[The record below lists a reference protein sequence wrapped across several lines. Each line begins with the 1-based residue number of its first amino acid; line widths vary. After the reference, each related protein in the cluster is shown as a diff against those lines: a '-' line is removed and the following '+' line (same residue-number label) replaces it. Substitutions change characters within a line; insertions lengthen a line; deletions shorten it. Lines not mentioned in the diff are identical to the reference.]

1 MTRGRSK
8 QLITERNRKLFE
20 RYYYWTEVRRL
31 RIDDSIR
38 KLSEEE
44 FFISEARVMQ
54 ILRGMLQA
62 GYTVAGKP
70 VPAKH
75 FTGFR
80 VQPKAKRA
88 DGQLS
93 LFPSPAR

>member
-70 VPAKH
+70 VPTKH

-80 VQPKAKRA
+80 VSAK
-88 DGQLS
+88 GK
-93 LFPSPAR
+93 